1 MSENIGMDYNISK
14 DETWSVSLDGRYM
27 TAVQNY
33 LEADGIPAEGVTKIV
48 DNAARTLSYCPDPS
62 KDDVC
67 QKTGIVIGKV
77 QSGKT
82 SNFISITALAFD
94 NGYNVVV
101 VLGGTKK
108 PLVKQNRKRIKEYF
122 AAVKDVIVLD
132 TTDFRDE
139 LTSKKI
145 LRFIKNGK
153 KVVIVALKSPTQIN
167 YISNNVF
174 DDAALTDKPTLIIDD
189 EGDEASLNTLVK
201 KGKKSSTY
209 LAIETLKQKLNR
221 HCFLSITAT
230 PQANLLIDTL
240 DVLSPDFGVL
250 VDPGKGYCGLDTY
263 HSDNRYTER
272 ISDKETS
279 LLDEGIPYSFIK
291 ALSMFFVACAIQKN
305 RDMKPGDKYS
315 MLIHP
320 SQLKADHE
328 IVYKKLEAL
337 ISEWIEKSDNKKD
350 IAYISL
356 KSILL
361 DAYHE
366 YKKLNVE
373 GLLPFDSLEDDIIQ
387 TINCCGIHKMNGDSV
402 QNNADELYDYNIY
415 VGGAM
420 LGRGLTLKGL
430 VITYIIRT
438 AKGVSTVDTVQ
449 QRARWF
455 GYKTKYLDL
464 CKIFAVGKII
474 KEFRDIRD
482 HEEDLW
488 ETVRQT
494 NCQGIRFKDM
504 ARIFTL
510 SDNLKMTRGNVASTV
525 TYAFK
530 PWNKQRLF
538 QSDAN
543 YRRSNYTILDTFKTV
558 HFSTKR
564 TEQIGDGAPYTIID
578 DVNFND
584 VKTEILDKF
593 CFVSGEAFN
602 HEVIGKL
609 SVLLERKNLNPAVEV
624 IWMRDKDGEFSNHNI
639 DEFGHIPNY
648 SVGRRP
654 KDPSGKATY
663 EGDDYHFVK
672 DDVMQLQIHNIKDKN
687 TGVSSPTLAFYIPK
701 RVIEQLTNL
710 VIQSN

>member
-1 MSENIGMDYNISK
+1 MSENIGMDYYISEG
-14 DETWSVSLDGRYM
+14 ETWAVSLDGRYM
-27 TAVQNY
+27 TAVQNC
-33 LEADGIPAEGVTKIV
+33 LEADGIPTEGVIKIV

-108 PLVKQNRKRIKEYF
+108 PLVKQNRERIKEYF

-167 YISNNVF
+167 YISNHVF

-263 HSDNRYTER
+263 HSDNRYTEK
-272 ISDKETS
+272 IADKETS
-279 LLDEGIPYSFIK
+279 LLDEGIPPSFIK

-315 MLIHP
+315 MLVHP
-320 SQLKADHE
+320 SQRKADHE
-328 IVYKKLEAL
+328 IVYKKLEAI

-350 IAYISL
+350 IAYLSL
-356 KSILL
+356 RKILL

-366 YKKLNVE
+366 YEAAEVE

-438 AKGVSTVDTVQ
+438 SKGVSTVDTVQ

-464 CKIFAVGKII
+464 CKVFAVGKII
-474 KEFRDIRD
+474 EEFRGIRD

-494 NCQGIRFKDM
+494 NCQGTRFKDM

-510 SDNLKMTRGNVASTV
+510 SDDLKMTRGNVAATEN
-525 TYAFK
+525 YAFK

-538 QSDAN
+538 QNDEN
-543 YRRSNYTILDTFKTV
+543 YISSNYTILDAFKTT
-558 HFSTKR
+558 HSSTKR
-564 TEQIGDGAPYTIID
+564 IEQIGDGAPYTIID
-578 DVNFND
+578 GVNFND

-602 HEVIGKL
+602 HGVIEKL
-609 SVLLERKNLNPAVEV
+609 SVLLERKGLNPYVEV
-624 IWMRDKDGEFSNHNI
+624 IWMRDKEGEFSDHTI

-654 KDPSGKATY
+654 KDPSRKATY
-663 EGDDYHFVK
+663 EGDDKHFVK
-672 DDVMQLQIHNIKDKN
+672 DNVMQLQIHNIKDKI
-687 TGVSSPTLAFYIPK
+687 TGISSPTLAFYIPK
-701 RVIEQLTNL
+701 NVIEQLTNL

>member
-1 MSENIGMDYNISK
+1 MSENIGMDYYTGNDK
-14 DETWSVSLDGRYM
+14 TWAVSLDGRYM

-33 LEADGIPAEGVTKIV
+33 LEADGIPTEGVMKIV

-62 KDDVC
+62 KEEMC

-108 PLVKQNRKRIKEYF
+108 PLVKQNRERIKEYF
-122 AAVKDVIVLD
+122 AAVKDVVVLD
-132 TTDFRDE
+132 TTDFKDE

-145 LRFIKNGK
+145 LRFIKTGK

-167 YISNNVF
+167 FISNNVF
-174 DDAALTDKPTLIIDD
+174 DDSALTDKPTLIIDD

-209 LAIETLKQKLNR
+209 LAIETLKQKLNK

-250 VDPGKGYCGLDTY
+250 VDPGKGYCGLDVY
-263 HSDNRYTER
+263 HSDNRYTEK
-272 ISDKETS
+272 ISDKESS
-279 LLDEGIPYSFIK
+279 LLDEGIPASFIK

-320 SQLKADHE
+320 SQLKADHAL
-328 IVYKKLEAL
+328 VHKKLESL
-337 ISEWIEKSDNKKD
+337 VSEWIEKSDNKKD

-356 KSILL
+356 RKILH
-361 DAYHE
+361 DAYNE
-366 YKKLNVE
+366 YKNYDIE
-373 GLLPFDSLEDDIIQ
+373 GLLSFESLEDDIIQ
-387 TINCCGIHKMNGDSV
+387 VINCCGIHKMNGDSV

-430 VITYIIRT
+430 VVTYIIRT
-438 AKGVSTVDTVQ
+438 AKGVSSVDTVQ

-455 GYKTKYLDL
+455 GYKSKYLDL

-474 KEFRDIRD
+474 KEFRGIRN

-494 NCQGIRFKDM
+494 NCQGVRFKDM

-510 SDNLKMTRGNVASTV
+510 SDDLRMTRGSVATTD

-530 PWNKQRLF
+530 LWNKQRLF
-538 QSDAN
+538 QNDESYIN
-543 YRRSNYTILDTFKTV
+543 SNYAVLAAFKDAHSDTRRIEK
-558 HFSTKR
+558 
-564 TEQIGDGAPYTIID
+564 IGDGAPYTIID
-578 DVNFND
+578 GVTFED
-584 VKTEILDKF
+584 VKTGILDKF
-593 CFVSGEAFN
+593 CFVNGEAFN
-602 HEVIGKL
+602 RGVIEKL
-609 SVLLERKNLNPAVEV
+609 SVILKRKGLNPAVDV
-624 IWMRDKDGEFSNHNI
+624 IWMRDKEGEFSNHTI

-654 KDPSGKATY
+654 KDLSKEATY
-663 EGDDYHFVK
+663 EGDDYHFKK
-672 DDVMQLQIHNIKDKN
+672 DNVMQLQIHNIRDKV
-687 TGVSSPTLAFYIPK
+687 TEISSPTLAFYIPK
-701 RVIEQLTNL
+701 SIIEQLTNL
-710 VIQSN
+710 VIQAN

>member
-1 MSENIGMDYNISK
+1 MSSNIDMNYHVDNIQ
-14 DETWSVSLDGRYM
+14 TWTVNLDGRYM
-27 TAVQNY
+27 SAVQTY
-33 LEADGIPAEGVTKIV
+33 LEADGIPTEGVNKIAE
-48 DNAARTLSYCPDPS
+48 NAARTLSYCPDPE
-62 KDDVC
+62 KEDHC

-101 VLGGTKK
+101 VFGGTKK
-108 PLVKQNRKRIKEYF
+108 PLVKQNRERIKEYF

-132 TTDFRDE
+132 TTDFKDE
-139 LTSKKI
+139 LTSRKI
-145 LRFIKNGK
+145 LRHIKNEK
-153 KVVIVALKSPTQIN
+153 KIVIVALKSATQIS
-167 YISNNVF
+167 YITSNVF
-174 DDAALTDKPTLIIDD
+174 DDASLTNKATLIIDD

-201 KGKKSSTY
+201 KGRKSSTY
-209 LAIETLKQKLNR
+209 LAIEKLKEKLDR
-221 HCFLSITAT
+221 HCFISITAT

-250 VDPGKGYCGLDTY
+250 VDPGKGYCGLDTF
-263 HSDNRYTER
+263 HSNDRYTEK
-272 ISDKETS
+272 ISDKESS
-279 LLDEGIPYSFIK
+279 LLDDGIPQSFIK

-305 RDMKPGDKYS
+305 RMMKPGDKYS
-315 MLIHP
+315 MLVHP
-320 SQLKADHE
+320 SQLKADHQ

-337 ISEWIEKSDNKKD
+337 VASWTEKSDNKND
-350 IAYISL
+350 IAYESL
-356 KSILL
+356 RLILKN
-361 DAYHE
+361 AYNE

-373 GLLPFDSLEDDIIQ
+373 GLLPFDLLEDDIIQ
-387 TINCCGIHKMNGDSV
+387 VINCCGIHKLNGDNV
-402 QNNADELYDYNIY
+402 QNNADEIYDYNIY

-420 LGRGLTLKGL
+420 LGRGLTFKGL
-430 VITYIIRT
+430 IITYIIRT

-494 NCQGIRFKDM
+494 NCQGVHFKNM

-510 SDNLKMTRGNVASTV
+510 SDGLKMTRSNVAHTV

-538 QSDAN
+538 QSDTD
-543 YRRSNYTILDTFKTV
+543 YMRSNKTV
-558 HFSTKR
+558 LCDFKNTYKSRIETK
-564 TEQIGDGAPYTIID
+564 QIGDGAPYTMIGN
-578 DVNFND
+578 VAFST
-584 VKTEILDKF
+584 VKDMILDKF
-593 CFVSGEAFN
+593 NFVNGEGFDQG
-602 HEVIGKL
+602 VINKL
-609 SVLLERKNLNPAVEV
+609 SVILKRKQLDPMVDV
-624 IWMRDKDGEFSNHNI
+624 IWMRDFEDTYSEHII

-654 KDPSGKATY
+654 QDKSKAPTY
-663 EGDDYHFVK
+663 KGDDYEFVK

-687 TGVSSPTLAFYIPK
+687 SKISSPTLAFYIPK
-701 RVIEQLTNL
+701 TVIEKLTNL
-710 VIQSN
+710 VIQEN